1 MVGFISMFLNPWALA
16 IGLLAIA
23 VPIIIHLINR
33 MQFRR
38 VRWAAMEF
46 LLAAQKRMRQRLLIE
61 QLLLLLLRILLM
73 LLLGLLLSRW
83 LVSGTPPAPA
93 VDLVLHEVLLDDSMS
108 MSDREPAQGEE
119 RPAFQ
124 SARDE
129 SVRLAKNLEK
139 SKLPCRLRIRLA
151 SNPDNP
157 LFDQMITDG
166 SNNELQQILA
176 KTSAQP
182 IRTPLM
188 GPIQTTVD
196 AALAITEPGK
206 IRRIVHLMSDMR
218 TNDWSDGT
226 LAAQIARLA
235 EQGGEVRLL
244 DCASPARTIDNEP
257 ASHGNLAVVGLFAET
272 RSALE
277 GQPVGITALVANFGR
292 NPRRAGMSV
301 LINGLR
307 DAAASTLIESL
318 PPGQVTPVR
327 FRIVPVRPVGAPQAI
342 GTPAQD
348 PTQRDTARRA
358 DPTTMVVRVSLEDD
372 SRIGIP
378 ADDVR
383 DLIVPVRTRFPV
395 LVVDGASTGRADGST
410 GSDALYL
417 GAALNPQIFDTEFR
431 DPRELAATDLD
442 SYALIV
448 MLNVT
453 ELPDTEIVRIDRFTA
468 SGGGLAWFT
477 GDRTD
482 PTFTNRLFAMSA
494 LFPLPLANQPSPPW
508 TDRQREEYRLD
519 DSPKLVLP
527 DPEHPVIA
535 GLVPFRQVFRFLRV
549 ERHWPPATESGWR
562 EGSERVLAL
571 PARSWSNATRRDDLR
586 QRILKLTDIGA
597 DPYTRPELASKLDEL
612 QRRAA
617 LLRGRLAA
625 GTQFEIVAALETFLD
640 LGQGT
645 TASGTNSLRTAW
657 ESPVLAS
664 TARALTELIRE
675 IQEGDPLLVSRDRGS
690 GRVAAFLTSAG
701 PQLSKPPAPGE
712 SNQGWN
718 EWANGFLSATYPI
731 LIQDMLLD
739 LLRSSANSTDARPL
753 SPSKIALPLNRYDP
767 EARVFF
773 STQAPPAIQGSGN
786 QSTPIPARIVQTSE
800 NAELILPP
808 QSNAGS
814 FSISLFPQG
823 RRLADDAPVENRG
836 LAVNVDTSES
846 DLARATRAMLI
857 GGPDDRARNIRL
869 AIPGDELEDKREQA
883 RQRPV
888 DASETPWIYLILMLI
903 LVSEQALALRIS
915 HLRPDR
921 QQPIGGVRR

>member
-1 MVGFISMFLNPWALA
+1 
-16 IGLLAIA
+16 
-23 VPIIIHLINR
+23 
-33 MQFRR
+33 
-38 VRWAAMEF
+38 
-46 LLAAQKRMRQRLLIE
+46 
-61 QLLLLLLRILLM
+61 
-73 LLLGLLLSRW
+73 
-83 LVSGTPPAPA
+83 
-93 VDLVLHEVLLDDSMS
+93 
-108 MSDREPAQGEE
+108 
-119 RPAFQ
+119 
-124 SARDE
+124 
-129 SVRLAKNLEK
+129 
-139 SKLPCRLRIRLA
+139 
-151 SNPDNP
+151 
-157 LFDQMITDG
+157 
-166 SNNELQQILA
+166 
-176 KTSAQP
+176 
-182 IRTPLM
+182 M
-188 GPIQTTVD
+188 G
-196 AALAITEPGK
+196 
-206 IRRIVHLMSDMR
+206 
-218 TNDWSDGT
+218 
-226 LAAQIARLA
+226 
-235 EQGGEVRLL
+235 
-244 DCASPARTIDNEP
+244 
-257 ASHGNLAVVGLFAET
+257 
-272 RSALE
+272 
-277 GQPVGITALVANFGR
+277 
-292 NPRRAGMSV
+292 
-301 LINGLR
+301 
-307 DAAASTLIESL
+307 
-318 PPGQVTPVR
+318 
-327 FRIVPVRPVGAPQAI
+327 
-342 GTPAQD
+342 
-348 PTQRDTARRA
+348 
-358 DPTTMVVRVSLEDD
+358 
-372 SRIGIP
+372 
-378 ADDVR
+378 
-383 DLIVPVRTRFPV
+383 
-395 LVVDGASTGRADGST
+395 
-410 GSDALYL
+410 
-417 GAALNPQIFDTEFR
+417 
-431 DPRELAATDLD
+431 
-442 SYALIV
+442 
-448 MLNVT
+448 
-453 ELPDTEIVRIDRFTA
+453 
-468 SGGGLAWFT
+468 
-477 GDRTD
+477 
-482 PTFTNRLFAMSA
+482 A
-494 LFPLPLANQPSPPW
+494 LFPLPLANQPSPSW

-527 DPEHPVIA
+527 DPENPVIA

-645 TASGTNSLRTAW
+645 TASGTNSLRAAW

-712 SNQGWN
+712 SSQGWN

-739 LLRSSANSTDARPL
+739 LLRSSANSPDARPL

-808 QSNAGS
+808 QFNAGS

-846 DLARATRAMLI
+846 DLARATRAMMI
-857 GGPDDRARNIRL
+857 GGPDDKARNIRL

>member
-16 IGLLAIA
+16 IGLLAIS

-73 LLLGLLLSRW
+73 LLMGLLLSRW
-83 LVSGTPPAPA
+83 LVSGTPPAPS
-93 VDLVLHEVLLDDSMS
+93 VDLVLHDVLLDDSMS

-124 SARDE
+124 SVRDE
-129 SVRLAKNLEK
+129 SVRLAKSLEK
-139 SKLPCRLRIRLA
+139 SRLPCRLRMRVA

-157 LFDQMITDG
+157 IFDQMITDG
-166 SNNELQQILA
+166 SSNELQQLLA
-176 KTSAQP
+176 KISAQP
-182 IRTPLM
+182 IRIPLV

-196 AALAITEPGK
+196 AALALTEPGK
-206 IRRIVHLMSDMR
+206 IRRVLHLMSDMR
-218 TNDWSDGT
+218 ANDWSDGT
-226 LAAQIARLA
+226 LAVQLVRLA
-235 EQGGEVRLL
+235 EQNGEVRLL
-244 DCASPARTIDNEP
+244 DCASPARMVDSEP
-257 ASHGNLAVVGLFAET
+257 PSHGNLAIVGLFAET

-277 GQPVGITALVANFGR
+277 GQPVGVTALVANFGR

-301 LINGLR
+301 FINGLR
-307 DAAASTLIESL
+307 DASASSLIESL

-327 FRIVPVRPVGAPQAI
+327 FRVVPVRPTGAPQAV
-342 GTPAQD
+342 GTPTPD
-348 PTQRDTARRA
+348 PVQRDTVRRA
-358 DPTTMVVRVSLEDD
+358 DPVIMVIRVSLEDD
-372 SRIGIP
+372 SRMGVP

-395 LVVDGASTGRADGST
+395 LVVDGAATGRADGST
-410 GSDALYL
+410 GNDALYL

-431 DPRELAATDLD
+431 DSRELAATDLD

-453 ELPDTEIVRIDRFTA
+453 DLPDTEINRIDRYTA

-482 PTFTNRLFAMSA
+482 PIFTNRLFAMNG
-494 LFPLPLANQPSPPW
+494 LFPLPLANQPSPSW

-527 DPEHPVIA
+527 DPDHPIVS

-571 PARSWSNATRRDDLR
+571 PARSWSNAARRDELR
-586 QRILKLTDIGA
+586 QRILKLTDTTT

-612 QRRAA
+612 GRRAA

-625 GTQFEIVAALETFLD
+625 GSQFEVVTALEAFLD
-640 LGQGT
+640 LGQG
-645 TASGTNSLRTAW
+645 ASASSPNSLKAAW
-657 ESPVLAS
+657 ESPLLVS

-675 IQEGDPLLVSRDRGS
+675 IQEGNPLLVCRDRGS

-701 PQLSKPPAPGE
+701 PQLSKPAAPGE

-739 LLRSSANSTDARPL
+739 LLRSNAKATDARPL
-753 SPSKIALPLNRYDP
+753 APSKIALPLNRYDS

-773 STQAPPAIQGSGN
+773 STQAQPTQGIGY
-786 QSTPIPARIVQTSE
+786 QSNPIPARIVQTSE

-808 QSNAGS
+808 QPHAGS

-823 RRLADDAPVENRG
+823 RRLADDAPVEHRG

-846 DLARATRAMLI
+846 DLARATRAMMI
-857 GGPDDRARNIRL
+857 GGPDDKAKNISL
-869 AIPGDELEDKREQA
+869 AVPGYEPEDTREQFK
-883 RQRPV
+883 RRPI
-888 DASETPWIYLILMLI
+888 DASETPWIFLILMLI

-915 HLRPDR
+915 NIRPDR
-921 QQPIGGVRR
+921 QPPIGGTRR